1 VGFGLGG
8 DGGVAGV
15 GAGGFRD
22 ERFAFS
28 STSRGMVGRRFVG
41 SCGFTSA
48 VRQGGDNPSQGV
60 PRHRRTTSLG
70 LEQRLVVTAQ

>member
-1 VGFGLGG
+1 MGV
-8 DGGVAGV
+8 GGVKVGV
-15 GAGGFRD
+15 WVRGFRD